1 MIVSSLFHGE
11 HFVSIAVSKE
21 TDCYYCCFPTN
32 QEKRIGFRRKQAA
45 NGCED
50 VSFEKSQP
58 SFARGGSLMNKEVV
72 DRLLEVAAQAAPQ
85 IEVAVSGVK
94 DKQLRGVI
102 AGVIMQRI
110 LQEVGQDEGRN
121 VAAAG
126 SNVIDLRDA
135 GRKAG
140 TQARILNLQSDNFF
154 RDPRRLEQVLE
165 ELRIR
170 GFHHNKSDVRMSL
183 LRLARKKSLRRIPL
197 GEGRQRMY
205 LYVDP

>member
-1 MIVSSLFHGE
+1 MFCE
-11 HFVSIAVSKE
+11 KHFVSAAVSKQ
-21 TDCYYCCFPTN
+21 TDCYFDCFLTN
-32 QEKRIGFRRKQAA
+32 QEKRPGFRVKRPRKLSAIVRHLIREERA
-45 NGCED
+45 ELCSGEC
-50 VSFEKSQP
+50 
-58 SFARGGSLMNKEVV
+58 LMKKEVIDQV
-72 DRLLEVAAQAAPQ
+72 LEVAAQAAPQ
-85 IEVAVSGVK
+85 VEVAVSGVK

-110 LQEVGQDEGRN
+110 LQEVGRNEGRALMN
-121 VAAAG
+121 AASI
-126 SNVIDLRDA
+126 SNDPRDA
-135 GRKAG
+135 GKKVG
-140 TQARILNLQSDNFF
+140 TQARILSLQSDNFF